1 MIVSTVMQKI
11 LISFAVS
18 AVASVL
24 LTPLAIRLSEYLK
37 VLDRPSPRKI
47 HSEPRGRL
55 GGVAIYFA
63 FLIGILAPA
72 KLGLPI
78 ETAISFDMSVA
89 GFLLS
94 SLIIVILGVFD
105 DKYDLTPRFKFF
117 VQILAATILVTFGLK
132 IEMISGIN
140 PGTRFDLGVLKIPAT
155 IFWVVA
161 ITNMINFIDGLDG
174 LAAGITVIASLTL
187 IVINYMDKLSINSCV
202 ILASMAGACTG
213 FLRYNFHPARVFMGD
228 GGATFLGFT
237 LGVTSVM
244 GAFKSAT
251 FAIVLVPF
259 LALLIPIFDMIYAI
273 LRRITR
279 EIPPHIA
286 DKEHLHH
293 QFLELGLS
301 HKQAVIVLYII
312 ALSLSF
318 FSIGMAKI
326 NNIKAMFLLLLIC
339 LLFIIGMI
347 RMRHIINAKR
357 NAAARAEG
365 NGGGTEADAGG
376 PPNGKARNDENI
388 PPAGDNR

>member
-1 MIVSTVMQKI
+1 MQKI
-11 LISFAVS
+11 IISFVFS
-18 AVASVL
+18 ALASLL
-24 LTPLAIRLSEYLK
+24 LTPFAIKLSEYFK

-72 KLGLPI
+72 QFGLPLK
-78 ETAISFDMSVA
+78 TAISFDMSII

-140 PGTRFDLGVLKIPAT
+140 PGTSFDLGILKIPAT

-187 IVINYMDKLSINSCV
+187 IIINYLDKLSINSCV
-202 ILASMAGACTG
+202 MLASTAGACVG
-213 FLRYNFHPARVFMGD
+213 FLKYNFHPAKVFMGD

-273 LRRITR
+273 LRRIRR

-301 HKQAVIVLYII
+301 HKQAVITLYTI

-347 RMRHIINAKR
+347 RMRHIINANR
-357 NAAARAEG
+357 SAAALKEKTDD
-365 NGGGTEADAGG
+365 NKT
-376 PPNGKARNDENI
+376 
-388 PPAGDNR
+388 AGDNR